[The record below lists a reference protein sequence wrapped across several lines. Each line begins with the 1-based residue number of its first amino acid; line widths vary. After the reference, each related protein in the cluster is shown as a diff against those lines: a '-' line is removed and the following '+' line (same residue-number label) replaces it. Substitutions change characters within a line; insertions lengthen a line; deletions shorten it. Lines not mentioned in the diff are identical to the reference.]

1 MLEIQFSSQDGNA
14 LYGDYWAHL
23 QDAVS
28 HRDHPNVLLLWYEDM
43 KKDLGAV
50 VKKCQVREI

>member
-1 MLEIQFSSQDGNA
+1 M
-14 LYGDYWAHL
+14 YGDYWAHL